1 MLVPSTFPVCVT
13 LNTHTSK
20 QKHTI
25 AIYKGIFIFLQYV
38 HESYQRVEIV
48 ADQGSVVDDV
58 SLEDNKEEE
67 ESQHHVAE
75 VTEDVVECTA

>member
-1 MLVPSTFPVCVT
+1 M
-13 LNTHTSK
+13 
-20 QKHTI
+20 
-25 AIYKGIFIFLQYV
+25 